1 MHQHILAQ
9 SRSASGSSFWR
20 DAALPFIES
29 RSVEDGRRVC
39 YARHSHETFSIGLID
54 SGVSTY
60 INGDHQ
66 CRIDAGTLVLMNPG
80 DVHACNP
87 IQNQPWAY
95 RMLYVETRWSSE
107 LQDVLG
113 MDGMGFR
120 RFASIMTRDPLLQAG
135 FRRFHAVL
143 IDDNADLLQKETGAV
158 AFFSQLHERLGLD
171 VEVPVSDLKLQRA
184 AEYIAENYQRS
195 LKLHEISLI
204 AGVSPS
210 SLIRAF
216 KKHFGM
222 TPHAYLTNRRVQ
234 FARAELRRGR
244 PISDVALA
252 AGFADQAHLQR
263 AFKQLLAATPGHYR
277 TGDRNVRHNIR
288 QVSSK

>member
-1 MHQHILAQ
+1 MHQLIHAQ
-9 SRSASGSSFWR
+9 PRSASGSSFWR

-54 SGVSTY
+54 SGASTY
-60 INGDHQ
+60 INGSHQ

-95 RMLYVETRWSSE
+95 RMLYVDTGWLSE
-107 LQDVLG
+107 LQDDLG
-113 MDGMGFR
+113 MGGTGFR
-120 RFASIMTRDPLLQAG
+120 CFAPIMTRDPLLQAG
-135 FRRFHAVL
+135 FHRFHTVL
-143 IDDNADLLQKETGAV
+143 IDDNLDLQQKEAAAV
-158 AFFSQLHERLGLD
+158 AFFSQLHERLGFD
-171 VEVPVSDLKLQRA
+171 ANVPVSDLKLQRA
-184 AEYIAENYQRS
+184 AEYIADNYQRS
-195 LKLHEISLI
+195 LKLDEISAM

-210 SLIRAF
+210 GLIRAF
-216 KKHFGM
+216 KKQFGM

-244 PISDVALA
+244 PIADVALD

-277 TGDRNVRHNIR
+277 NVGTGLRYDAH
-288 QVSSK
+288 QVSNR

>member
-1 MHQHILAQ
+1 MHQQVLAQ
-9 SRSASGSSFWR
+9 SRSASSSSFWR
-20 DAALPFIES
+20 DEALPFIES

-54 SGVSTY
+54 SGASTY

-66 CRIDAGTLVLMNPG
+66 CRVEAGTLVLMNPG

-95 RMLYVETRWSSE
+95 RMLYVDAGWLSQ
-107 LQDVLG
+107 LQDDLG
-113 MDGMGFR
+113 MEGGGFR
-120 RFASIMTRDPLLQAG
+120 CFAPIMTRDPLLQSG
-135 FRRFHAVL
+135 FPRFHAVL
-143 IDDNADLLQKETGAV
+143 VDDNADLLQKETAAV
-158 AFFSQLHERLGLD
+158 SFFSLLHERLWLEVG
-171 VEVPVSDLKLQRA
+171 VPVSDLKLQRA
-184 AEYIAENYQRS
+184 AEFIADNYQRS
-195 LKLHEISLI
+195 LKLGEISLV

-216 KKHFGM
+216 KKQFGM

-234 FARAELRRGR
+234 FARTELRRGR
-244 PISDVALA
+244 PIADVALA

-277 TGDRNVRHNIR
+277 TGGRNVRHDTR
-288 QVSSK
+288 QVSSR